1 MVSLKDIAKT
11 CGVSV
16 ATVSK
21 ALNNQKDIGEDTKA
35 KIRET
40 AAKMGYFPNSAARA
54 LKTRRSYNLGVLF
67 QDEAGRGLTHEY
79 FGSVLNGFKVQAEN
93 LGYDISFLSSASR
106 TMSYYEHCRYRNFD
120 GVVIVCVDF
129 REPKVQELLNSD
141 IPMVTIDYI
150 QHNCSS
156 VSSDNVGG
164 MKELLTYIYNKGH
177 RRVAYIHGENFSY
190 VTKERL
196 ASFYRTAEALGL
208 EVPEKFIW
216 EAKYLETKQAAQI
229 TRGLINLKDAPT
241 CIIYP
246 DDASSIGG
254 RNAIME
260 AGLRIGSDISIAG
273 YDGHTVSQLIHPKLT
288 TVSQNADKIGREAAK
303 CLVNSIEKPKTT
315 LLQRVVIEGSLIPGQ
330 SVEDFSGVYQHP
342 TILNFS

>member
-21 ALNNQKDIGEDTKA
+21 ALNNQKDIGEETKA
-35 KIRET
+35 KVRET

-79 FGSVLNGFKVQAEN
+79 FAAVLNGFKVQAESV
-93 LGYDISFLSSASR
+93 GYDISFLSTENR
-106 TMSYYEHCRYRNFD
+106 RMSYYEHCRYRNFD

-129 REPKVQELLNSD
+129 REAAVQELLNSD

-150 QHNCSS
+150 HHNCTS
-156 VSSDNVGG
+156 VSSDNVRG
-164 MKELLTYIYNKGH
+164 MQELVSYIYEKGH

-190 VTKERL
+190 VTKDRL

-208 EVPEKFIW
+208 NVPEKFVR
-216 EAKYLETKQAAQI
+216 EAKYLETRQAAEI
-229 TRGLINLKDAPT
+229 TKELLSIKDAPT

-254 RNAIME
+254 RNAIVE
-260 AGLRIGSDISIAG
+260 AGLRIGRDISIAG
-273 YDGHTVSQLIHPKLT
+273 YDGHTVSQLLHPKLT
-288 TVSQNADKIGREAAK
+288 TVSQNADEIGREAAK
-303 CLVNSIEKPKTT
+303 CLINAIEKPKTT
-315 LLQRVVIEGSLIPGQ
+315 LLQRVVIEGKLIPGQ
-330 SVEDFSGVYQHP
+330 SVEEFPGV
-342 TILNFS
+342 